1 MPMDHTQ
8 RARRAD
14 ALYHDDRRLNRRE
27 LCDMV
32 AYAEAERDDLR
43 GLATNLMARLAAA
56 EDATE
61 MGWMDAARGARA
73 GDGGR
78 MVTAFLLGLLLGA
91 LLGVMAVAV
100 AAIDRWEDR

>member
-1 MPMDHTQ
+1 MTPMDHTQ

-14 ALYHDDRRLNRRE
+14 ALYHDDRRLHRRD

-61 MGWMDAARGARA
+61 MGWMDARLVERARE
-73 GDGGR
+73 
-78 MVTAFLLGLLLGA
+78 M
-91 LLGVMAVAV
+91 GVE
-100 AAIDRWEDR
+100 W